1 MLFPH
6 VAELRVLART
16 AADLERLAERRAAA
30 ERDVSHYERVA
41 AVAFDD
47 VVKSAEEQ

>member
-16 AADLERLAERRAAA
+16 AARLAERRAAA